1 MRWLL
6 LWLEIIGESWLGLLG
21 ADSLGISSDFTRP
34 LPAAISPRLLIGLR
48 KTGYLDLSTGPGDSF
63 RDISGYFRIR
73 FWCRFCGTSAGH
85 LCGTR
90 FRANLKPQSR
100 SFFLRD
106 GTVTFSKNIIESC
119 WTSIV
124 IISQNRFFRKT
135 PILALRDI
143 SRNCRVFVP
152 KFVPQMSRSGI
163 LSRSKKTETINPY
176 FFDGKSMYI
185 IISWRR
191 KKRMF

>member
-1 MRWLL
+1 M
-6 LWLEIIGESWLGLLG
+6 LEIIGESWLGLLG

-34 LPAAISPRLLIGLR
+34 LPAAISPRLLIGFQ
-48 KTGYLDLSTGPGDSF
+48 KTGYLDLSTGPGDSA
-63 RDISGYFRIR
+63 RGISGHIRIGFR
-73 FWCRFCGTSAGH
+73 CRFCGTSAGH

-106 GTVTFSKNIIESC
+106 GTVTFSKKIIESC

-152 KFVPQMSRSGI
+152 KLCPAMSRSGI
-163 LSRSKKTETINPY
+163 LSRSKKLRQSIHI
-176 FFDGKSMYI
+176 FSMENQCT
-185 IISWRR
+185 
-191 KKRMF
+191 